1 MSDYVKISNAV
12 IRRLPKYIRYL
23 SQIEAKGIIRVS
35 SRELSE
41 ITGFTAS
48 QIRQDLN
55 HFGGFGQQGYGYN
68 VKELKKALQEVIGLD
83 GNYKAIL
90 IGYGNLG
97 KAIYNYY
104 DSQNLLDFKAIFDVK
119 EKSLQDSDMEIK
131 SVEELAS
138 FINNN
143 DIDIDIVIVTIPLD
157 ATDEVVEIL
166 SGTKIKGVWNFTPT
180 DLKLPENII
189 IEDMHMDESL
199 AT

>member
-138 FINNN
+138 FI
-143 DIDIDIVIVTIPLD
+143 DRKS
-157 ATDEVVEIL
+157 VV
-166 SGTKIKGVWNFTPT
+166 
-180 DLKLPENII
+180 
-189 IEDMHMDESL
+189 
-199 AT
+199 